1 MAPIQR
7 RRFIDTSDSEIT
19 SGIEEQEDLDLGLS
33 SEVGVEE
40 GNASGN
46 EETQD
51 ESVTREKV
59 VIRPKLIKRVE
70 KNESEGQPVKVIKK
84 KIKPKSGENTE
95 NSDENFDAVKNS
107 EPKVNMDFDKI
118 GEERQK
124 LVINELSIMKMHDL
138 REFATQ
144 YGLQRDELAPMKK
157 QELIFAILKAHTSFG
172 GIIST

>member
-46 EETQD
+46 EEPQD

-59 VIRPKLIKRVE
+59 VIRQKLIKRVE
-70 KNESEGQPVKVIKK
+70 KNEAEGQPVKVIKK
-84 KIKPKSGENTE
+84 KI
-95 NSDENFDAVKNS
+95 
-107 EPKVNMDFDKI
+107 
-118 GEERQK
+118 
-124 LVINELSIMKMHDL
+124 
-138 REFATQ
+138 
-144 YGLQRDELAPMKK
+144 
-157 QELIFAILKAHTSFG
+157 
-172 GIIST
+172 